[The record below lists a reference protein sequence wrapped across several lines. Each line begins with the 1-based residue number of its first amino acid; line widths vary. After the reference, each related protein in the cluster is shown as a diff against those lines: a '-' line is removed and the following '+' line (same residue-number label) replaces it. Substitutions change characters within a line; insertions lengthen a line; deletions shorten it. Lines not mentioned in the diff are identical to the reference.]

1 MYKPFLAATMLGVLV
16 GLPITSTVRAAIP
29 NDVFWGDQWY
39 LNRIEAPDAWGIS
52 TGDSDL
58 IIAVLDTGVDLDHP
72 DLVNNLWTNKLEVA
86 QNGKDDD
93 GNGFVDDIHGW
104 DFVDDDA
111 VPEPEAAAATVDT
124 SPMSHGTLIAGLI
137 GAEANNELG
146 YAGLLW
152 QTDIMAVRVLNENGV
167 GDEEATAEAI
177 DYAVANGARVINMSF
192 AGTSSGSRLRTAVRR
207 AYDAGVVIVA
217 ALGND
222 GTNLDI
228 TPVYPACF
236 RSEVDDWVLGVGATG
251 WQDEETEF
259 TNYGATC
266 ADLSAPGVDILGLDY
281 QDAADDT
288 DSEFGGP
295 WNGTSI
301 SSPLV
306 AGAAGLLLSKY
317 PTLTPAQVFTILK
330 LSVDPIKDTLSGLG
344 SIGVGRLNIGQAL
357 VLAPSFAKASDE
369 VVVKPIEDEVVD
381 VSTPTADSSFT
392 DSAYYSFVALG
403 APAGVSPAV
412 QVFRADGTPYASFN
426 AYTTNFTGGVRVVT
440 EDIDGDAIPE
450 IITGAGPGGGPH
462 VRLFKPYGAVIS
474 EFFAYAN
481 NSDQGVNVAV
491 GDVDGDSVSD
501 VVTAV
506 GLGVSNDVIV
516 WTQTGVEQTRFTV
529 TGFADNAP
537 LSVAVA
543 DVDDDW
549 EKEIVV
555 FSEAGESRVAIYNAD
570 GTRVVDF
577 LAFPGDLNGVR
588 VDVGDL
594 DGDYR
599 DEIITVGGTGATAAV
614 RIYNKIGAFWG
625 GINLPQSEATNSLR
639 VSVTDIDI
647 NGEPD
652 IIVSPLSSAG
662 NVSVYSLT
670 GDLLDH
676 IGDSLIGSRGAYLSA
691 W

>member
-301 SSPLV
+301 SSPLQ
-306 AGAAGLLLSKY
+306 
-317 PTLTPAQVFTILK
+317 P
-330 LSVDPIKDTLSGLG
+330 
-344 SIGVGRLNIGQAL
+344 
-357 VLAPSFAKASDE
+357 
-369 VVVKPIEDEVVD
+369 
-381 VSTPTADSSFT
+381 
-392 DSAYYSFVALG
+392 
-403 APAGVSPAV
+403 
-412 QVFRADGTPYASFN
+412 RAD
-426 AYTTNFTGGVRVVT
+426 
-440 EDIDGDAIPE
+440 
-450 IITGAGPGGGPH
+450 
-462 VRLFKPYGAVIS
+462 
-474 EFFAYAN
+474 
-481 NSDQGVNVAV
+481 
-491 GDVDGDSVSD
+491 
-501 VVTAV
+501 
-506 GLGVSNDVIV
+506 
-516 WTQTGVEQTRFTV
+516 
-529 TGFADNAP
+529 
-537 LSVAVA
+537 
-543 DVDDDW
+543 
-549 EKEIVV
+549 
-555 FSEAGESRVAIYNAD
+555 
-570 GTRVVDF
+570 
-577 LAFPGDLNGVR
+577 
-588 VDVGDL
+588 
-594 DGDYR
+594 
-599 DEIITVGGTGATAAV
+599 
-614 RIYNKIGAFWG
+614 
-625 GINLPQSEATNSLR
+625 
-639 VSVTDIDI
+639 
-647 NGEPD
+647 
-652 IIVSPLSSAG
+652 
-662 NVSVYSLT
+662 
-670 GDLLDH
+670 
-676 IGDSLIGSRGAYLSA
+676 
-691 W
+691 